1 VAVDRRCIQQNHY
14 VWLGFAVMDQHPHG
28 GKHSRGW
35 KELNPPEPD
44 NDIRLVDFL
53 LFILAGIMLAACL
66 LILAFTR

>member
-1 VAVDRRCIQQNHY
+1 MQ
-14 VWLGFAVMDQHPHG
+14 QHPHG

-44 NDIRLVDFL
+44 NDIKLVDFL

>member
-1 VAVDRRCIQQNHY
+1 MHAFAIVLM
-14 VWLGFAVMDQHPHG
+14 VWLVGFKGITMDQHPHG

-44 NDIRLVDFL
+44 NDIKLVDFL
-53 LFILAGIMLAACL
+53 LFILAGIMMAACL